1 MLYYNDRP
9 SIISLDRLSQV
20 NNMGLK
26 DAKVNFL
33 VDIATDLFMCRSIQD
48 VTIKDIAI
56 SAQVGEATIYRYFGK
71 KQGLV
76 VQAAMKILGVVQND
90 YFKLE
95 KEMNGYQKLEAF
107 YLSYLNIFQNHPD
120 FYKFL
125 GEFDSYMSGENSNL
139 LDSYEQVIEQYN
151 KVFMDTYEEGLK
163 DGSVKEQ
170 KDVNLFYFST
180 THALIE
186 LCKKLSLK
194 AVLNQD
200 LEIEKTSEIK
210 YMVEL
215 ILSLLRK

>member
-1 MLYYNDRP
+1 
-9 SIISLDRLSQV
+9 
-20 NNMGLK
+20 MGLK

-33 VDIATDLFMCRSIQD
+33 VDIATDLFICRSIQEI
-48 VTIKDIAI
+48 TIKDIAI

-76 VQAAMKILGVVQND
+76 VQAAMKILGVVQSD

-107 YLSYLNIFQNHPD
+107 YLSYLNIFQNHSD

-125 GEFDSYMSGENSNL
+125 GEFDSYMSTENHNL
-139 LDSYEQVIEQYN
+139 LDSYEQAINQYK
-151 KVFMDTYEEGLK
+151 KVFMSAYEEGLK

-170 KDVNLFYFST
+170 EDINLFYFST

-186 LCKKLSLK
+186 LCKKLSAK

-210 YMVEL
+210 YMVKL
-215 ILSLLRK
+215 VLSLLSK

>member
-1 MLYYNDRP
+1 M
-9 SIISLDRLSQV
+9 SL
-20 NNMGLK
+20 K
-26 DAKVNFL
+26 YAKINFL
-33 VDIATDLFMCRSIQD
+33 VDMATDLFMSRSIQE
-48 VTIKDIAI
+48 VTIRDIAI

-71 KQGLV
+71 KQTLV
-76 VQAAMKILGVVQND
+76 VQAAMKLQGIVSSD
-90 YFKLE
+90 YFKLDSNL
-95 KEMNGYQKLEAF
+95 NGYQKLEAF
-107 YLSYLNIFQNHPD
+107 YLSYLNIFDHHRD

-125 GEFDSYMSGENSNL
+125 SEFDAYMSGESSDL
-139 LDSYEQVIEQYN
+139 LDSYEQAIEQYN
-151 KVFMDTYEEGLK
+151 KVFMDAYEEGLK

-186 LCKKLSLK
+186 LCKKLSSK